1 MNLITEKWETTSEWV
16 KTAELASRL
25 CMTSTTLLR
34 KRDKFT
40 KDGTWNE
47 GKHWIKTGTVGNSII
62 LFNAPEVL
70 KTFVSNRAPSKGGNQ

>member
-1 MNLITEKWETTSEWV
+1 MNLTTEKREITSEWV
-16 KTAELASRL
+16 KTAELASKL

-34 KRDKFT
+34 KKDKFT
-40 KDGTWNE
+40 KDGTWIE
-47 GKHWIKTGTVGNSII
+47 GQHWIKTGEVGNSII